1 MRSARLLM
9 LLGCLLGLPVP
20 MALASDSVT
29 AAFGVLMDDE
39 STITLRTYDRSTGVL
54 VSTRE
59 LPLTSRTI
67 DPDRALLV
75 IGRTG
80 LDRLDPDRLL
90 VALYDLLSGRLV
102 TAGQLDLTGD
112 VTPSTTHLA
121 SVAPVHAWPFT
132 MTVTATDQ
140 TTGERLWTRS
150 LSERTPEALTWAMR
164 DTAPSGSHR
173 LLLTCVITGRSP
185 WIAWTDRFDST
196 DFLLAPTSLDEE
208 DAADRLPEPWPLSLL
223 MESL

>member
-29 AAFGVLMDDE
+29 AAFGVLVDDE

-102 TAGQLDLTGD
+102 TAGRLDLRGD

-121 SVAPVHAWPFT
+121 SMSSVHAWPFI

-150 LSERTPEALTWAMR
+150 LSERTSEVLTWAIR
-164 DTAPSGSHR
+164 DTDRSDSHR

-185 WIAWTDRFDST
+185 GIAWTDRFDST